1 MLNDVING
9 ASIALLP
16 ISGRG
21 ISVRDG
27 WYDPDITDTHITLW
41 LLNYAEDDHSDD
53 DSESETATVQVNIWS
68 LVNEVALADEVLTLM
83 KAYGFDFLEAN
94 DAYEDDTELYVK
106 QLRFS
111 LTVEKNNAV
120 NQTEKG

>member
-1 MLNDVING
+1 MLNVIDEAN
-9 ASIALLP
+9 IALLP

-21 ISVRDG
+21 ISVREG
-27 WYDPDITDTHITLW
+27 WYDPDTTKTHISLW
-41 LLNYAEDDHSDD
+41 LLSYAEDDHSDD
-53 DSESETATVQVNIWS
+53 ESESETATVQVNIWS
-68 LVNEVALADEVLTLM
+68 LVNEVALAAEVLALM

-111 LTVEKNNAV
+111 LTVEKDNAA
-120 NQTEKG
+120 NQAEKG